1 MLPNEIL
8 EKIEKIINKDIDAT
22 LKTERSAKAYDN
34 PNWAY
39 KQAHV
44 NGYLKA
50 LTNIQKYID
59 QCKKESRVDRLT
71 TTPDGTETR
80 PYEVIS

>member
-1 MLPNEIL
+1 MLPSEIL
-8 EKIEKIINKDIDAT
+8 EKIEKIIAKDIDAT
-22 LKTERSAKAYDN
+22 LKTERSAKVYDN

-39 KQAHV
+39 KQAYV

-50 LTNIQKYID
+50 LSNIQKYID
-59 QCKKESRVDRLT
+59 QCKKDTRVDRLT
-71 TTPDGTETR
+71 TTDGTTTDR